1 MNLDNLSEEEIF
13 KLYRETDSEEV
24 RNAIVSRYL
33 YIAEILAKKMSNRGV
48 EYDDLYQVAAVALI
62 GAVKR
67 FDVGKG
73 LKFATF
79 ATPSIL
85 GELKNY
91 FRDKSKMIRMG
102 RSQNQ
107 LNVDIK
113 KSISRLSNSLGRAPT
128 YDEIAEDLKVPAD
141 DVIEALE
148 YSKGIVSL
156 DSTIDESA
164 TQLYEV
170 IPDEHNVFEKFED
183 VEDLKQA
190 LSVLNAQEKDL
201 IVQRFYKDRSQA
213 EVAKSMGVSQM
224 FVSRLERK
232 ILEKLK
238 TMFKQTQ
245 SD

>member
-1 MNLDNLSEEEIF
+1 MSLENLSEEEIF
-13 KLYRETDSEEV
+13 KKYQETGDEEV
-24 RNAIVSRYL
+24 RNEIVSRYL
-33 YIAEILAKKMSNRGV
+33 YIAEILAKKMTNRGV
-48 EYDDLYQVAAVALI
+48 EYDDLYQVACVALI

-67 FDVGKG
+67 FDIDKG
-73 LKFATF
+73 LRFATF

-102 RSQNQ
+102 RNQNQ

-113 KSISRLSNSLGRAPT
+113 KSVSRLTNALGRVPT
-128 YDEIAEDLKVPAD
+128 YDEIADDLGVSAD
-141 DVIEALE
+141 DVMETLE
-148 YSKGIVSL
+148 YSQGIVSL

-164 TQLYEV
+164 TPLYEV

-183 VEDLKQA
+183 VEDLKRA
-190 LSVLNAQEKDL
+190 LATLSAQEKNL
-201 IVQRFYKDRSQA
+201 IMQRFYKDRSQA
-213 EVAKSMGVSQM
+213 EVARAMGVSQM
-224 FVSRLERK
+224 YVSRLERK

-238 TMFKQTQ
+238 TMFKTPQ

>member
-1 MNLDNLSEEEIF
+1 M
-13 KLYRETDSEEV
+13 
-24 RNAIVSRYL
+24 
-33 YIAEILAKKMSNRGV
+33 
-48 EYDDLYQVAAVALI
+48 
-62 GAVKR
+62 
-67 FDVGKG
+67 
-73 LKFATF
+73 
-79 ATPSIL
+79 
-85 GELKNY
+85 
-91 FRDKSKMIRMG
+91 
-102 RSQNQ
+102 
-107 LNVDIK
+107 DIK

>member
-1 MNLDNLSEEEIF
+1 MNLGSLSEEEIF
-13 KLYRETDSEEV
+13 RKYRETESEEV
-24 RNAIVSRYL
+24 RNEIVSRYL
-33 YIAEILAKKMSNRGV
+33 YIAEILAKKMTNRGV
-48 EYDDLYQVAAVALI
+48 EYDDLYQVACMALI

-67 FDVGKG
+67 FDPDKG

-79 ATPSIL
+79 ATPSVL

-107 LNVDIK
+107 LNVDIRR
-113 KSISRLSNSLGRAPT
+113 SISRLTNELGRAPT

-141 DVIEALE
+141 DVMETLE

-164 TQLYEV
+164 TPLYEV
-170 IPDEHNVFEKFED
+170 IPDEKNVFEKFED
-183 VEDLKQA
+183 VEDLKRA
-190 LSVLNAQEKDL
+190 LSQLNAQEKNL
-201 IVQRFYKDRSQA
+201 ILQRFYKDRSQA

-224 FVSRLERK
+224 YVSRLERK

-238 TMFKQTQ
+238 TVFKIPQ